1 MEWRAWERNNT
12 FIRSIHEKWNYH
24 SIQKHLSNNTKYWRL
39 FFNVYIYIYSFYVW
53 KTVQLR
59 NPHAKFLLQQSWK
72 DTLFILI
79 LPIAI
84 FILITTTLFHLLE
97 SPRTWRKKEGKRNY
111 YNSSMEYSK
120 YSPFPRCSPDLSL
133 TLLKREL
140 RNSPVEDIKYSLFLR
155 KQHRVVASFRK
166 NDHPQGHPPLII
178 IFSRAQYGG
187 RGVREYRVELEYV
200 FFSTINSVSSHCF
213 ENNYIR
219 FNLNRWI

>member
-1 MEWRAWERNNT
+1 MKNGIIIAYK
-12 FIRSIHEKWNYH
+12 SIFPI
-24 SIQKHLSNNTKYWRL
+24 IQSTEDY
-39 FFNVYIYIYSFYVW
+39 FSTCIYIYSFYVW

-187 RGVREYRVELEYV
+187 RGISSWTRVRFLFNDQFSVESLFRE
-200 FFSTINSVSSHCF
+200 
-213 ENNYIR
+213 
-219 FNLNRWI
+219 